1 MVLRGDGSER
11 AHLAARIAARGLT
24 HVRLEPFAPAAGLVA
39 ALQAAAIHLVP
50 QAPGVGDHALPS
62 KAVAIMAAGRPFV
75 CIADPGS
82 PLERLARESGAGL
95 SVSPGDEA
103 ALFAAV
109 RDLAADRARQI
120 AMGRSGQ
127 RHIAMHMERGRV
139 LEGYRQ
145 IILAA
150 DGPGRPFIKAD
161 G

>member
-1 MVLRGDGSER
+1 M
-11 AHLAARIAARGLT
+11 
-24 HVRLEPFAPAAGLVA
+24 
-39 ALQAAAIHLVP
+39 P

-62 KAVAIMAAGRPFV
+62 RPWRSWRPAGSFV

-82 PLERLARESGAGL
+82 PLERLARRSGAGL
-95 SVSPGDEA
+95 SVPPGDEA

-120 AMGRSGQ
+120 AMGQ
-127 RHIAMHMERGRV
+127 WTTPIAMHMERGRV